1 MLRLCR
7 ALFGFRP
14 PGMVV
19 SEISDFFCGL
29 FASYFPNFYVVSDSS
44 LQKGAIGDFFLILGA
59 KAGVLPK
66 FRGEIPKLLISG
78 DRLIQ
83 K

>member
-1 MLRLCR
+1 M
-7 ALFGFRP
+7 AVG
-14 PGMVV
+14 
-19 SEISDFFCGL
+19 EISDFFCGL
-29 FASYFPNFYVVSDSS
+29 FARYFPDFYVVSDST

-78 DRLIQ
+78 DWLVQ

>member
-1 MLRLCR
+1 MLGLCH

-14 PGMVV
+14 PGITV
-19 SEISDFFCGL
+19 SEISDFFCEL
-29 FASYFPNFYVVSDSS
+29 FARYFLDFYVLSDST
-44 LQKGAIGDFFLILGA
+44 LQNEAIGDFILILGT
-59 KAGVLPK
+59 KIGVLPK
-66 FRGEIPKLLISG
+66 FRSEILKLLISG